1 MHLTVAFRKAAVM
14 TYVIACATLVTGV
27 HADVLSLDVCAWLI
41 LQHQLL
47 LMLTAVQNV
56 FKKLY

>member
-1 MHLTVAFRKAAVM
+1 MHLTVVFRKAAVM

-41 LQHQLL
+41 L
-47 LMLTAVQNV
+47 
-56 FKKLY
+56 